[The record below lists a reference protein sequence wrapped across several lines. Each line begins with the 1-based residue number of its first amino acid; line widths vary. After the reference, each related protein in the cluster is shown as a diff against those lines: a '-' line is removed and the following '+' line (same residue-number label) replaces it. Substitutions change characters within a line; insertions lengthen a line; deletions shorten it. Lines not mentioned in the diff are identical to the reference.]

1 MDHNTNSL
9 DSTSTS
15 VSTGIVNSSISSGS
29 AAPSVSGSSKQSPV
43 IIDARGPRF
52 GAVIT
57 TIVLAIAL
65 ATNNVWV
72 IVAQAII
79 FAIGAIK
86 GPQFTPYA
94 FIFKNLVKPRLKK
107 SGASEDV
114 RPPQFAQTVGLLFA
128 LTAVAGSFADI
139 DVLFTVAVAFA
150 LGAAFLNAAFNFCLG
165 CEIYL
170 LLLRARSK

>member
-1 MDHNTNSL
+1 MTQTLNSTKNT
-9 DSTSTS
+9 
-15 VSTGIVNSSISSGS
+15 
-29 AAPSVSGSSKQSPV
+29 

-57 TIVLAIAL
+57 TAVLATAL

-72 IVAQAII
+72 IVAQAVV

-94 FIFKNLVKPRLKK
+94 FIFKTLVKPRLK
-107 SGASEDV
+107 SAFVSEDV

-128 LTAVAGSFADI
+128 LTAIGG
-139 DVLFTVAVAFA
+139 VLFGVNAIFTVAVAFA

>member
-1 MDHNTNSL
+1 MTQVKNLNLTP
-9 DSTSTS
+9 T
-15 VSTGIVNSSISSGS
+15 
-29 AAPSVSGSSKQSPV
+29 

-57 TIVLAIAL
+57 TLVLATAL
-65 ATNNVWV
+65 VTNNLFV
-72 IVAQAII
+72 IIAQAIV

-86 GPQFTPYA
+86 GPQFTPYG
-94 FIFKNLVKPRLKK
+94 FIFKTFVKPRLK
-107 SGASEDV
+107 GLAVTEDV
-114 RPPQFAQTVGLLFA
+114 RPPQFAQSVGLLFA
-128 LTAVAGSFADI
+128 LTAAAGAIAGLDL
-139 DVLFTVAVAFA
+139 VFTIAVAFA

>member
-1 MDHNTNSL
+1 LFLHLTITADFPNTKDKELEMTQTLNSTK
-9 DSTSTS
+9 STT
-15 VSTGIVNSSISSGS
+15 
-29 AAPSVSGSSKQSPV
+29 

-57 TIVLAIAL
+57 TAVLATAL

-72 IVAQAII
+72 IVAQGIV

-94 FIFKNLVKPRLKK
+94 FIYKSFVKPRLK
-107 SGASEDV
+107 GAFVGEDV

-128 LTAVAGSFADI
+128 LAAIGGALFGVNAV
-139 DVLFTVAVAFA
+139 FTVAVAFA

>member
-1 MDHNTNSL
+1 MTQVL
-9 DSTSTS
+9 DLKKSTT
-15 VSTGIVNSSISSGS
+15 
-29 AAPSVSGSSKQSPV
+29 

-57 TIVLAIAL
+57 SIVLATAL

-72 IVAQAII
+72 IVAQAIV

-94 FIFKNLVKPRLKK
+94 FIYKTFVKPRLK
-107 SGASEDV
+107 GETPAEDV

-128 LTAVAGSFADI
+128 LAAIGGVIFGVNAI
-139 DVLFTVAVAFA
+139 FTVAVAFA

-165 CEIYL
+165 CEVYL

>member
-1 MDHNTNSL
+1 MTQGLETKKNS
-9 DSTSTS
+9 T
-15 VSTGIVNSSISSGS
+15 
-29 AAPSVSGSSKQSPV
+29 

-57 TIVLAIAL
+57 TAVLATAL
-65 ATNNVWV
+65 ATNSIWV
-72 IVAQAII
+72 IVAQAFV

-94 FIFKNLVKPRLKK
+94 FIYKTLVKPRLK
-107 SGASEDV
+107 GEVPAEDV
-114 RPPQFAQTVGLLFA
+114 RPPQFAQSVGLLFA
-128 LTAVAGSFADI
+128 LTAIVGLTTGI
-139 DVLFTVAVAFA
+139 DVLFIVAVAFA
-150 LGAAFLNAAFNFCLG
+150 LAAAFLNAAFNFCLG